1 MSFIT
6 TETFATSMLSPLE
19 TCIIYYKEI
28 NDSFHHGL
36 GPWWNFCEPIMC
48 SKFGLGSNC
57 TKHFLSLLCIIE
69 VLEIYTW
76 SMLIHPNS
84 LRASINECN
93 LSFHDIVATKFRI
106 TIDSTGWSSKHVE
119 SCERK
124 YIQNLLDK
132 SSWIPKG
139 AVQKDGILTT
149 RFENITNNLVQPW
162 CSYLEQIEFFG
173 RHPWRRRCMY

>member
-1 MSFIT
+1 MIPSIMDWGHGEIFV
-6 TETFATSMLSPLE
+6 SPL
-19 TCIIYYKEI
+19 CAPNLVWAQIA
-28 NDSFHHGL
+28 L
-36 GPWWNFCEPIMC
+36 
-48 SKFGLGSNC
+48 
-57 TKHFLSLLCIIE
+57 KHFLSLLCIIE

-84 LRASINECN
+84 SRASINECT
-93 LSFHDIVATKFRI
+93 LSFHDIIATKFRT
-106 TIDSTGWSSKHVE
+106 TIDSTWWSSKHVE

-173 RHPWRRRCMY
+173 THPWRRRCIY